1 MTHHEAA
8 IQPTNKS
15 KIAKYCS
22 FAVKNGKV
30 KLKCHKLD
38 FQGRY
43 RVDIRSAA
51 GEVMAGSSLC
61 VPHISLHCIVVWSG
75 ECFSVAY
82 VHWHW
87 IGFTAAFNDN
97 VILFSIFDRRVACMG
112 PIYSAFCFN
121 VIVVEIKS
129 RLIDITSL

>member
-1 MTHHEAA
+1 ME
-8 IQPTNKS
+8 
-15 KIAKYCS
+15 
-22 FAVKNGKV
+22 

-51 GEVMAGSSLC
+51 GEVMAGSPLC
-61 VPHISLHCIVVWSG
+61 VPPFHCIALPCGCV

-112 PIYSAFCFN
+112 PIYSAFSFN

>member
-1 MTHHEAA
+1 MQLARSWPGPLSVFHHSVA
-8 IQPTNKS
+8 
-15 KIAKYCS
+15 
-22 FAVKNGKV
+22 
-30 KLKCHKLD
+30 LH
-38 FQGRY
+38 R
-43 RVDIRSAA
+43 RV
-51 GEVMAGSSLC
+51 
-61 VPHISLHCIVVWSG
+61 

-112 PIYSAFCFN
+112 PIYSAFSFN